1 MDKIRV
7 SASPGVI
14 AGLIDNLKEDLKEIS
29 GDPSLEISFKP
40 PLKEA
45 PTASVY
51 EIHFN
56 TAHRTGR
63 PYKQGSLGIFNFY
76 ADQVKKEDKYY
87 QMGEIGLTPGPSQT
101 SFMVVNGFDCQDFPA
116 HEAVINSILDRLRR
130 DGFVKGANGTQPKP
144 ARKLRLDLLAGG
156 DMDNSKAKSEIVDR
170 SQPKQLNHLSVKNF
184 GPIQSA
190 DVTFGDLTVFVG
202 PQATGKSI
210 LLQLL
215 KLLLD
220 RQYIKN
226 EFRRAGI
233 DWGEQFSAFLG
244 VYFGEGMQGL
254 WNPKKTKITFNHEP
268 VDLPQLVK
276 LAKAH
281 KGESMFFI
289 PAQRV
294 LAIREGWPQAFT
306 YYDPGVP
313 FAVREFSE
321 ELRLMMNQ
329 YGSEKAIFP
338 MPRRL
343 KDEFRQMVQRHIF
356 PSFDLKVDTERAQ
369 KRLVLASGENSLPF
383 MVWSAGQREFV
394 PLLLGLYHL
403 LTPAGASR
411 RSGVEWAVIEELE
424 MGLHPRAIGVVVLM
438 IFDLMARGYK
448 VCISTHSPQ
457 VLDALWALKHLREND
472 AKPEALLSVFE
483 APETSTMLNLARQ
496 VMKKTSKVYYFD
508 RESGTTRDISD
519 LDPSSEETGDSGWG
533 GLSEFSGRANEAV
546 ARAVANANR
555 GEKK

>member
-1 MDKIRV
+1 MRV

-14 AGLIDNLKEDLKEIS
+14 AGLIDHLKEELKEIS
-29 GDPSLEISFKP
+29 GDSSLEINFKP
-40 PLKEA
+40 PLEEV

-56 TAHRTGR
+56 TAHHTGR
-63 PYKQGSLGIFNFY
+63 PYKQGSLGILNFY
-76 ADQVKKEDKYY
+76 ADQAKKEDKYY
-87 QMGEIGLTPGPSQT
+87 QMGEISLTAGPNQT
-101 SFMVVNGFDCQDFPA
+101 SYLRADGFDCPDYPKHQ
-116 HEAVINSILDRLRR
+116 AVIDSILERLEI
-130 DGFVKGANGTQPKP
+130 DGFIKAGRSRNRTPFRKSGDEKDMGQFNAKMEIKERSSLKQPQH
-144 ARKLRLDLLAGG
+144 LRV
-156 DMDNSKAKSEIVDR
+156 N
-170 SQPKQLNHLSVKNF
+170 NF
-184 GPIQSA
+184 GPIKSA

-233 DWGEQFSAFLG
+233 DWGDQFSSFLG
-244 VYFGEGMQGL
+244 VYFGEGMQSL
-254 WNPKKTKITFNHEP
+254 WDPKKTEIIFNRDL

-276 LAKAH
+276 SAKAH

-294 LAIREGWPQAFT
+294 LAMREGWPQAFT

-329 YGSEKAIFP
+329 YGSEKAVFP

-343 KDEFRQMVQRHIF
+343 KDEFRQMVQQHIF
-356 PSFDLKVDTERAQ
+356 PTFDLKVDTERAQ
-369 KRLVLASGENSLPF
+369 KRLVLSSGDSSLPF

-403 LTPAGASR
+403 LTPAGAPR

-424 MGLHPRAIGVVVLM
+424 MGLHPRAIGVIILM
-438 IFDLMARGYK
+438 IFDLMVRGYK

-457 VLDALWALKHLREND
+457 VLDALWALKHLRENG
-472 AKPEALLSVFE
+472 AKPEALLAVFE
-483 APETSTMLNLARQ
+483 APATSPMLDLARQ
-496 VMKKTSKVYYFD
+496 VLRKTSKVYYFD
-508 RESGTTRDISD
+508 RESGATRDISE
-519 LDPSSEETGDSGWG
+519 LDTSSEETGESGWG

-546 ARAVANANR
+546 ARAVANADR
-555 GEKK
+555 GGRK